1 MTKVV
6 INGGQT
12 EPICRPL
19 VLTCSETGLSLGAL
33 RVGASR
39 LELLTPCL

>member
-1 MTKVV
+1 MRKVV
-6 INGGQT
+6 VNGGQT
-12 EPICRPL
+12 EPIGGPL
-19 VLTCSETGLSLGAL
+19 VLMCSETDLSLGTL